1 MKTYQDFLAE
11 QNNITRFIAA
21 AINEYRASEE
31 YRIALLADEYERQKN
46 VTIRQYVKYL
56 YDATGQRV
64 VDYTSANNKIAS
76 NFFHRLNTQRCAY
89 SLGNGVSFNTK
100 ATKEKLGSD
109 FDSRLYSAAYYALIH
124 KVSYLFW
131 NVDRAY
137 VFPMTQF
144 CPLIDEED
152 GVLKAGIRF
161 WSLDWNE
168 KPVTAVLFTEDGFTK
183 YRTKEGS
190 SGLDLVE
197 IQKHRAYKVKVARNE
212 ADGEFIVG
220 EDNYSSLPIVP
231 LYGSKHRQSTLVG
244 LREAI
249 DSYDLIQSGFAN
261 DLEECAEIYW
271 IISNAMGMSDN
282 DIARFRDKMKL
293 QHIVAADTDNSDVKS
308 YTREVPTNA
317 RETFL
322 TSIRSQMY
330 EDFGALDVHTV
341 AAGATND
348 HIDAAY
354 QTMDEEADDFE
365 YQIIECVQQILKLMN
380 IDDVPQFKRNKIS
393 NQKEQVEMLML
404 AANYLDEETVLK
416 KLPFVTIDEVRE
428 ILKKRDEEEAER
440 RSDHGGITHVRRR
453 NSIHRRASG
462 VLGIEIR
469 AYLQTSSRR
478 DHREA

>member
-89 SLGNGVSFNTK
+89 SLGNGVSFNMK
-100 ATKEKLGSD
+100 STKEKLGSD

-161 WSLDWNE
+161 WSLDWNQ
-168 KPVTAVLFTEDGFTK
+168 KPVTAVLFTESGFTK

-365 YQIIECVQQILKLMN
+365 YQIIECVQQLLKLMN

-404 AANYLDEETVLK
+404 VADYLDDETLLN
-416 KLPFVTIDEVRE
+416 KLPFVTIDEVKK
-428 ILKKRDEEEAER
+428 ILKNKDKEDQNRIKKTDEQSEQNEQSEQPEQSEEEQ
-440 RSDHGGITHVRRR
+440 IT
-453 NSIHRRASG
+453 
-462 VLGIEIR
+462 L
-469 AYLQTSSRR
+469 
-478 DHREA
+478 EAR

>member
-89 SLGNGVSFNTK
+89 SLGNGVTFNTK

-161 WSLDWNE
+161 WSLDWNQ

-197 IQKHRAYKVKVARNE
+197 IEKHRAYKVKVARNE

-365 YQIIECVQQILKLMN
+365 YQIIEAVQQLLKLMN

-404 AANYLDEETVLK
+404 VADYLDDETLLN
-416 KLPFVTIDEVRE
+416 KLPFVTIDEVKK
-428 ILKKRDEEEAER
+428 ILKNKDKADQNRIKKTDEQNQQDEQNEQPEQNEEEQ
-440 RSDHGGITHVRRR
+440 IT
-453 NSIHRRASG
+453 
-462 VLGIEIR
+462 L
-469 AYLQTSSRR
+469 
-478 DHREA
+478 EAR

>member
-89 SLGNGVSFNTK
+89 SLGNGVSFNGR
-100 ATKEKLGSD
+100 ATKDKLGSD

-161 WSLDWNE
+161 WSLDWNQ

-197 IQKHRAYKVKVARNE
+197 IEKHRAYKVKVARNE

-271 IISNAMGMSDN
+271 IISNAMGMTDN

-365 YQIIECVQQILKLMN
+365 YQIIECVQQLLKLMN

-404 AANYLDEETVLK
+404 VADYLDDETLLS
-416 KLPFVTIDEVRE
+416 KLPFVTIDEVKK
-428 ILKKRDEEEAER
+428 ILKNKDKEDQNRIKKTDEQSEQNEQSEQPEQSEEEQ
-440 RSDHGGITHVRRR
+440 IT
-453 NSIHRRASG
+453 
-462 VLGIEIR
+462 L
-469 AYLQTSSRR
+469 
-478 DHREA
+478 EAR

>member
-161 WSLDWNE
+161 WSLDWNQ

-271 IISNAMGMSDN
+271 IISNAMGMTDN

-365 YQIIECVQQILKLMN
+365 YQIIEAVQQLLKLMN

-404 AANYLDEETVLK
+404 VADYLDDETLLS
-416 KLPFVTIDEVRE
+416 KLPFVTIDEVKK
-428 ILKKRDEEEAER
+428 ILKNKDKEDQNRIKKTDEQNQQDEQNEPPEQSEEEQ
-440 RSDHGGITHVRRR
+440 IT
-453 NSIHRRASG
+453 
-462 VLGIEIR
+462 L
-469 AYLQTSSRR
+469 
-478 DHREA
+478 EAR

>member
-100 ATKEKLGSD
+100 STKEKLGSD

-161 WSLDWNE
+161 WSLDWNQ

-271 IISNAMGMSDN
+271 IISNAMGMTDN

-404 AANYLDEETVLK
+404 VADYLDDETLLN
-416 KLPFVTIDEVRE
+416 KLPFVTIDEVKK
-428 ILKKRDEEEAER
+428 ILKNKDKEDQNRIKKTDEQSEQNEQSEQPEQNEEEQNA
-440 RSDHGGITHVRRR
+440 
-453 NSIHRRASG
+453 
-462 VLGIEIR
+462 L
-469 AYLQTSSRR
+469 
-478 DHREA
+478 EAR

>member
-1 MKTYQDFLAE
+1 MKTYQDFLAG

-21 AINEYRASEE
+21 AINEYRASED

-100 ATKEKLGSD
+100 STKEKLGSD

-161 WSLDWNE
+161 WSLDWNQ

-271 IISNAMGMSDN
+271 IISNAMGMTDN

-365 YQIIECVQQILKLMN
+365 YQIIECVQQLLKLMN

-404 AANYLDEETVLK
+404 VADYLDDETLLN
-416 KLPFVTIDEVRE
+416 KLPFVTIDEVKK
-428 ILKKRDEEEAER
+428 ILKNKDKADQNRIKKTDEQNQQDEQNEQPEQSEEEQ
-440 RSDHGGITHVRRR
+440 I
-453 NSIHRRASG
+453 I
-462 VLGIEIR
+462 L
-469 AYLQTSSRR
+469 
-478 DHREA
+478 EAR

>member
-1 MKTYQDFLAE
+1 
-11 QNNITRFIAA
+11 
-21 AINEYRASEE
+21 
-31 YRIALLADEYERQKN
+31 
-46 VTIRQYVKYL
+46 
-56 YDATGQRV
+56 
-64 VDYTSANNKIAS
+64 
-76 NFFHRLNTQRCAY
+76 
-89 SLGNGVSFNTK
+89 
-100 ATKEKLGSD
+100 
-109 FDSRLYSAAYYALIH
+109 
-124 KVSYLFW
+124 
-131 NVDRAY
+131 
-137 VFPMTQF
+137 MTQF

-161 WSLDWNE
+161 WSLDWNQ

-271 IISNAMGMSDN
+271 IISNAMGMTDN

-354 QTMDEEADDFE
+354 QTMDEEADEFE
-365 YQIIECVQQILKLMN
+365 YQIIEAVQQLLKLMN

-404 AANYLDEETVLK
+404 VADYLDDETLLN
-416 KLPFVTIDEVRE
+416 KLPFVTIDEVKK
-428 ILKKRDEEEAER
+428 ILKNKDKEDQNRIKKTDEHNQQDEQSEQPEQSEEEQ
-440 RSDHGGITHVRRR
+440 IT
-453 NSIHRRASG
+453 
-462 VLGIEIR
+462 L
-469 AYLQTSSRR
+469 
-478 DHREA
+478 EAR

>member
-161 WSLDWNE
+161 WSLDWNQ

-183 YRTKEGS
+183 YRTKDGS

-293 QHIVAADTDNSDVKS
+293 QHVVAADTDNSDVKS

-365 YQIIECVQQILKLMN
+365 YQIIECVQQLLKLMN

-404 AANYLDEETVLK
+404 VADYLDDETLLN
-416 KLPFVTIDEVRE
+416 KLPFVTIDEVKK
-428 ILKKRDEEEAER
+428 ILKNKDKADQNRIKKTDEQNQQDEQSEQPEQSEEEQ
-440 RSDHGGITHVRRR
+440 IT
-453 NSIHRRASG
+453 
-462 VLGIEIR
+462 L
-469 AYLQTSSRR
+469 
-478 DHREA
+478 EAR

>member
-100 ATKEKLGSD
+100 STKEKLGSD

-161 WSLDWNE
+161 WSLDWDK

-197 IQKHRAYKVKVARNE
+197 IEKHRAYKVKVARNE

-293 QHIVAADTDNSDVKS
+293 QHVVAADTDNSDVKS

-365 YQIIECVQQILKLMN
+365 YQIIEAVQQLLKLMN

-404 AANYLDEETVLK
+404 VADYLDDETLLN
-416 KLPFVTIDEVRE
+416 KLPFVTIDEVKK
-428 ILKKRDEEEAER
+428 ILKNKDKADQNRIKKTDEQSEQNEQSEQPEQSEEEQ
-440 RSDHGGITHVRRR
+440 IT
-453 NSIHRRASG
+453 
-462 VLGIEIR
+462 L
-469 AYLQTSSRR
+469 
-478 DHREA
+478 EAR

>member
-31 YRIALLADEYERQKN
+31 YRIAMLADEYERQKN

-197 IQKHRAYKVKVARNE
+197 IEKHRAYKVKVARNE

-271 IISNAMGMSDN
+271 IISNAMGMTDN

-308 YTREVPTNA
+308 YAREVPTNA

-365 YQIIECVQQILKLMN
+365 YQIIECVQQLLKLMN

-404 AANYLDEETVLK
+404 VADYLDDETLLN
-416 KLPFVTIDEVRE
+416 KLPFVTIDEVKK
-428 ILKKRDEEEAER
+428 ILKNKDKEDQNRIKKTDEQSEQNEQSEQPEQSEEEQNA
-440 RSDHGGITHVRRR
+440 
-453 NSIHRRASG
+453 
-462 VLGIEIR
+462 L
-469 AYLQTSSRR
+469 
-478 DHREA
+478 EAR

>member
-21 AINEYRASEE
+21 AINEYRASED

-100 ATKEKLGSD
+100 STKEKLGSD

-161 WSLDWNE
+161 WSLDWNQ

-197 IQKHRAYKVKVARNE
+197 IEKHRAYKVKVARNE

-271 IISNAMGMSDN
+271 IISNAMGMTDN

-404 AANYLDEETVLK
+404 VADYLDDETLLN
-416 KLPFVTIDEVRE
+416 KLPFVTIDEVKK
-428 ILKKRDEEEAER
+428 ILKNKDKEDQNRIKKTDEQSEQNEQSEQPEQNEEEQNA
-440 RSDHGGITHVRRR
+440 
-453 NSIHRRASG
+453 
-462 VLGIEIR
+462 L
-469 AYLQTSSRR
+469 
-478 DHREA
+478 EAR